1 MNRDQIKE
9 LLLSLE
15 NTDLDFEVIFS
26 GKSSKKVN
34 GLYKCETREIV
45 LHNKNFNTD
54 NQLIYTAIHE
64 YTHHLLYEAEAAQ
77 NGGLKPRKY
86 AKAHSNAFWAKFH
99 SLLEIAEKKGL
110 YSIGLENSPE
120 LAELTERIKKDY
132 LEKNGVLMQEFGRLL
147 LKAHELCT
155 AANIRYE
162 DYIDRYLKIPRQAAH
177 SIVQVSSADLNP
189 AVGFENMKMLS
200 AIRSKEKRAQAQ
212 ERLEQGNSPD
222 SVRAFMKKKAETV
235 DIKTN
240 LEREKL
246 RLEKTIKTLSDRL
259 EAVEESLAKL

>member
-34 GLYKCETREIV
+34 GLYKCETREII

-86 AKAHSNAFWAKFH
+86 AKAHGNAFWAKFH

-110 YSIGLENSPE
+110 
-120 LAELTERIKKDY
+120 
-132 LEKNGVLMQEFGRLL
+132 
-147 LKAHELCT
+147 
-155 AANIRYE
+155 
-162 DYIDRYLKIPRQAAH
+162 
-177 SIVQVSSADLNP
+177 
-189 AVGFENMKMLS
+189 
-200 AIRSKEKRAQAQ
+200 
-212 ERLEQGNSPD
+212 
-222 SVRAFMKKKAETV
+222 
-235 DIKTN
+235 
-240 LEREKL
+240 
-246 RLEKTIKTLSDRL
+246 
-259 EAVEESLAKL
+259 